1 MPMNTEGDIVF
12 DRSLESQMDEM
23 MFSVLA
29 EIGVLNQ
36 MSNDIADMKRESN
49 AEVQIESLRGELQG
63 LSATLAVL
71 KRSIDPFIEQ

>member
-12 DRSLESQMDEM
+12 DRSLESQMDDM